1 MVHAAAQR
9 TGAAGR
15 LRDIP
20 DPPVGPAGGSVD
32 PLRFH
37 QTLAYD
43 GWTVLLTGHDGSITS
58 GGEGLW
64 DLDCRILSRHQLR
77 LGGQP
82 LACLGSA
89 TVDGPRWSVMYLGA
103 RERGTAEGP
112 ELPQDRW
119 SVTVDRRLGAGMRE
133 RIVIE
138 NQAMVEAATELSLE
152 VGVDFADSLTRGRA
166 GRRRGARSPTWR
178 RTAARVVDKRG
189 AVTGV
194 VIRATARHGDRDD
207 ERGLRLTVTEGAR
220 PEIES
225 DANGRASQTRRI
237 RLRWPIRLPARGRWE
252 IVLDYESFA
261 EGGWRGPLD
270 RPRRG
275 ALRDGWDTVRTRVD
289 TPNSF
294 VGLALDRAATDLLA
308 LRNWEL
314 EPSDDGSAWLPNAG
328 MPWFSGLF
336 GRDVLTTGW
345 QAALLG
351 PEPARG
357 ALDAV
362 ASTQGQAVRPE
373 TDEQPGR
380 LIHELRRGP
389 LSTLGL
395 RPNGRYYG
403 TQTTSSMF
411 ILALSEAWH
420 WTGDIGLLRRHRATA
435 VRAMTWAERLGDADR
450 DGFLEYDGHAPGG
463 LKNQGWKDSDEA
475 IRYADGSIV
484 PNPIAT
490 VEEQAFHYLA
500 LQRLAEILVALDEEP
515 DEVERLLA
523 RAAALRRA
531 WDAAF
536 WMAEHAFYAL
546 ALDDGKRQVTSIT
559 SNPIHALG
567 AGIVPPDKAR
577 TVADRL
583 LAEDLF
589 SGWGIRTLS
598 TEHPSYNPFAYHLGA
613 VWPVEAATAA
623 LGFKRYGLDD
633 HVERLVAGVFGAVA
647 HCRDLRLPEALTGH
661 DRAERDGP
669 VAYPDGCSPQAWS
682 ASAVVQLIQ
691 TMLGIYPFAPAGVL
705 ALVRPRL
712 PVWLPEVTIRGLR
725 VGEATISLRFRRSSD
740 GTTSHDVLEQRG
752 HLVIVPAAPPDA
764 VASEGLFEPIL
775 QWAVEHAPGRLG
787 RALRIALGLDTVAG
801 GGPP

>member
-9 TGAAGR
+9 AGAAGP

-20 DPPVGPAGGSVD
+20 DPPVGAAGGGVD

-37 QTLAYD
+37 QTLGYD
-43 GWTVLLTGHDGSITS
+43 GWTVLLTGHDGSIS
-58 GGEGLW
+58 GGGEGLW
-64 DLDCRILSRHQLR
+64 DNDCRILSRHQLR
-77 LGGQP
+77 LGGRP
-82 LACLGSA
+82 LACTGPA
-89 TVDGPRWSVMYLGA
+89 IVDGPRWSTMYLGD
-103 RERGTAEGP
+103 REPGSASGP
-112 ELPQDRW
+112 RLPQDRW
-119 SVTVDRRLGAGMRE
+119 SVAVDRHLGPGMRE
-133 RIVIE
+133 RIVID

-152 VGVDFADSLTRGRA
+152 VEADFADSLTRGRA
-166 GRRRGARSPTWR
+166 GPRRGARSPTWR
-178 RTAARVVDKRG
+178 RTVARVVDERG
-189 AVTGV
+189 GAMGLE
-194 VIRATARHGDRDD
+194 IQARARHGERAD
-207 ERGLRLTVTEGAR
+207 ERGLRLTVAEGDL
-220 PEIES
+220 PEI
-225 DANGRASQTRRI
+225 DGDGKWRASGPRQI
-237 RLRWPIRLPARGRWE
+237 RLRWPIRLAPHGRWT
-252 IVLDYESFA
+252 IVLDYEPFA
-261 EGGWRGPLD
+261 EGGWRGPRD
-270 RPRRG
+270 WRERD
-275 ALRDGWDTVRTRVD
+275 ALRNAWDTLRTRVD

-294 VGLALDRAATDLLA
+294 VGPAVDRAAKDLLA

-314 EPSDDGSAWLPNAG
+314 EPSADGSAWLPNAG
-328 MPWFSGLF
+328 MPWFAGLF

-345 QAALLG
+345 QAALMG
-351 PEPARG
+351 PELARG

-420 WTGDIGLLRRHRATA
+420 WTGDIELLRRHRATA
-435 VRAMTWAERLGDADR
+435 VRAMTWAERWGDLDQ

-500 LQRLAEILVALDEEP
+500 LQRLAEILVALDEQP
-515 DEVERLLA
+515 DEVDRLLA

-536 WMAEHAFYAL
+536 WLPKEQFYAL
-546 ALDDGKRQVTSIT
+546 GLDGEKQQVTSIT

-567 AGIVPPDKAR
+567 AGIVPLEKAR
-577 TVADRL
+577 AVADRL
-583 LAEDLF
+583 LAGDLF

-613 VWPVEAATAA
+613 VWPVENATAA

-633 HVERLVAGVFGAVA
+633 HVERLVAAMFGAVA

-661 DRAERDGP
+661 DRAERDVP
-669 VAYPDGCSPQAWS
+669 VAYPNGCSPQAWS
-682 ASAVVQLIQ
+682 ASAVVQLVQ
-691 TMLGIYPFAPAGVL
+691 TMLGLYPFAPAGIL

-712 PVWLPEVTIRGLR
+712 PVWLPEVTLRGLR
-725 VGEATISLRFRRSSD
+725 VGEATVTLRFRRSSD
-740 GTTSHDVLEQRG
+740 GTATHDVMEQRG
-752 HLVIVPAAPPDA
+752 RLVVLPAAPPSA
-764 VASEGLFEPIL
+764 IVGEGPYEPML

-787 RALRIALGLDTVAG
+787 RALRIALGLETVAG